1 MGRTLASDL
10 DQVWSC
16 ALAWVLAGLVTSA
29 LLLGTAAAQST
40 RSSGELV
47 VGPFEV
53 LSEGYVRF
61 QRSRQLVELLDRA
74 DGFLAQSGSDSKRP
88 NVSCTVPK
96 GFVILGAVAEAPGRS
111 TFVAG
116 PTRGRLMLHHTDRRV
131 LGGEARFAQDLLN
144 ITVRG
149 NPGILSLSVSI
160 PNTERALWR
169 AVWQDAE
176 SIYEV
181 YFDDVLLI
189 GQKPSKPKEVV
200 VSYLAQIHCERTEQK
215 TR

>member
-1 MGRTLASDL
+1 
-10 DQVWSC
+10 
-16 ALAWVLAGLVTSA
+16 
-29 LLLGTAAAQST
+29 
-40 RSSGELV
+40 
-47 VGPFEV
+47 
-53 LSEGYVRF
+53 
-61 QRSRQLVELLDRA
+61 
-74 DGFLAQSGSDSKRP
+74 
-88 NVSCTVPK
+88 
-96 GFVILGAVAEAPGRS
+96 
-111 TFVAG
+111 
-116 PTRGRLMLHHTDRRV
+116 MLHHTDRRV

-200 VSYLAQIHCERTEQK
+200 VSYLEQIHCERTEQK